1 MMIFQDTPNPN
12 AKKIDIK
19 HNFELG
25 INLSEEEILV
35 DSELNFFLN
44 HEGIKNIFNKTKGHG
59 FSDFYTKKLKFI
71 VSNLKWQNLLN
82 YQKIT

>member
-1 MMIFQDTPNPN
+1 MIFQDTPNPN
-12 AKKIDIK
+12 AKKIDIE

-44 HEGIKNIFNKTKGHG
+44 HEGIKNIFTGPGFITFTKHDDYEWESLIKE
-59 FSDFYTKKLKFI
+59 F
-71 VSNLKWQNLLN
+71 NN
-82 YQKIT
+82 YS